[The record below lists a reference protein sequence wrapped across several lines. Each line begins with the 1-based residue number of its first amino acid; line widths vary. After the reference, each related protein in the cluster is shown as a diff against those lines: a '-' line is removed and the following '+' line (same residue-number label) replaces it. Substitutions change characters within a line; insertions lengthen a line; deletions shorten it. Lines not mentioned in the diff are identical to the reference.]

1 MADYPNFSDFVEEP
15 KAFEGDKKRI
25 EDILNQNILVIN
37 FKIGN
42 SKKKEDTLY
51 ATIQFQIEDTKY
63 IVFTGS
69 QVLTDQLKK
78 YENRIP
84 FYTTIKK
91 INKYYVF
98 T

>member
-15 KAFEGDKKRI
+15 KSLEGDKKKI

-37 FKIGN
+37 YKIRD
-42 SKKKEDTLY
+42 SKKKENTLY

-69 QVLTDQLKK
+69 RVLIDQLKK
-78 YENRIP
+78 YKDKIP
-84 FYTTIKK
+84 FYTTVKK
-91 INKYYVF
+91 INKYYIF

>member
-78 YENRIP
+78 YESRIP
-84 FYTTIKK
+84 FYSTIKK
-91 INKYYVF
+91 INKYYIF